1 MTAEALTALDSVFV
15 TMDSANAPL
24 HIGIVLELEHRA
36 STTADPIDRFAEIR
50 QHIEDRLG
58 NVAVLR
64 RRILRVP
71 FDLGPPVLV
80 DDPDFDIDFH
90 VVRRAVPSPGGPRE
104 LEALIARVMARSLAP
119 DRPLWEISVLEGMA
133 NGGHALLAK
142 VHHSLADGVSGVT
155 VFAGLFDLG
164 PDAVAPPQSEAVED
178 APPLPSPIELLARSS
193 SELLR
198 RPGAILEALGS
209 SLERLAGK
217 VDEFTGATESSGEE
231 APSGPTL
238 LDAPRTNLSGTVS
251 YARKFERFC
260 LDLTDVKEAT
270 RPYGGTVTD
279 FAMTVVGG
287 ALRELLEQRGESVD
301 RDLICFT
308 PVNIRVPGTEGEL
321 GNMISGKLDPLLI
334 EISDPF
340 ERLVALSERG
350 REIRSA
356 GERPADFINEL
367 AEAAGPAV
375 ASFAGRVISAFD
387 LFELLPNVANVI
399 ISSVQGPPMP
409 LWCAGEQIVR
419 ASPMGPLMFN
429 QALNITLLGYAGTLE
444 FGILACA
451 KKVPDSELLCE
462 LLQREAVILLGRDP
476 FLSDVLED

>member
-1 MTAEALTALDSVFV
+1 MSGEALHALDSVFV

-24 HIGIVLELEHRA
+24 HVGMLIELEHRS
-36 STTADPIDRFAEIR
+36 STTSDRIARFGEIR

-71 FDLGPPVLV
+71 FDLGPPLLV
-80 DDPDFDIDFH
+80 DDPEFDIDFH
-90 VVRRAVPSPGGPRE
+90 VVRRAVPSPGGAKE
-104 LEALIARVMARSLAP
+104 LEALIARVMARPLAP
-119 DRPLWEISVLEGMA
+119 DRPLWEISVIEGMA

-142 VHHSLADGVSGVT
+142 VHHALADGVSGVT
-155 VFAGLFDLG
+155 VFSGLFDLG
-164 PDAVAPPQSEAVED
+164 PDVAPPAEQAPVDD

-209 SLERLAGK
+209 TLERLAGK
-217 VDEFTGATESSGEE
+217 VDELTGAAVPDEDEVSG
-231 APSGPTL
+231 GPTL
-238 LDAPRTNLSGTVS
+238 LDAPRTPLTGTVS
-251 YARKFERFC
+251 YARNFERFRV
-260 LDLTDVKEAT
+260 DLGAVKAAT
-270 RPYGGTVTD
+270 SPYGGTVTD
-279 FAMTVVGG
+279 FAMAIVGG
-287 ALRELLEQRGESVD
+287 ALRTLLEARGEVVE
-301 RDLICFT
+301 RDLVCFT
-308 PVNIRVPGTEGEL
+308 PVNIRVPGTEGDL
-321 GNMISGKLDPLLI
+321 GNMISGKLDPLMV
-334 EISDPF
+334 EILDPF
-340 ERLVALSERG
+340 ERLAALSARS
-350 REIRSA
+350 REVREA

-387 LFELLPNVANVI
+387 LFEHLPNVANVI
-399 ISSVQGPPMP
+399 VSSVPGPPVP

-451 KKVPDSELLCE
+451 KKVPDAALLCR
-462 LLQREAVILLGRDP
+462 LLEEEAATLLGRTG
-476 FLSDVLED
+476 SATTAQGA